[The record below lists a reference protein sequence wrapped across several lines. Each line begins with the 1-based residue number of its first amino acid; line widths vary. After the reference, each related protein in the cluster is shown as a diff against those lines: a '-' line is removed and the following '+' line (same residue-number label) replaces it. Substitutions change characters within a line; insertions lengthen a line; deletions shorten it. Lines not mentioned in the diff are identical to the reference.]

1 MPKVLE
7 DCVKALVDKGKE
19 KESAY
24 AICTAQLQKAGILK
38 PDSQE
43 LAEGCEGKTL
53 FLQHDDGTIDAIT
66 ATEPP
71 KEKK

>member
-7 DCVKALVDKGKE
+7 DCIKALMDKGKE

-38 PDSQE
+38 PGSQE
-43 LAEGCEGKTL
+43 LAEGSEGKTL
-53 FLQHDDGTIDAIT
+53 FIEHDDGSMTAIQS
-66 ATEPP
+66 AE
-71 KEKK
+71 